1 MEEKAMMKALVRH
14 RFGGPAVVRVEE
26 VDRPALTDDRVLVR
40 VRASSLNK
48 ADWHELRGWPRFLR
62 PVTRNG
68 VLRPKTALLGTDFA
82 GVVEA
87 VGKDVTD
94 LARGDEVFGARSG
107 AFAEYVSALSVVRKP
122 SNVTFEEA
130 ATMGIAGMT
139 ALQGLRDHGN
149 LEPGER
155 VLING
160 ASGGVGTL
168 AVQIAKALGA
178 HVTAVCST
186 RNVEQTRE
194 LGADRVLDYTRQ
206 DFTRELERYDLVL
219 DVAGGHSWRAI
230 QRVLEPEGRLV
241 IVGAHGSRAQ
251 LLHIAAVWL
260 VSRRSKQPVKFFVAK
275 FNRPGLQT
283 LADLLSSGEL
293 KPAIDRTYELAE
305 AEAALRT
312 FGEGHV
318 RGKLV
323 LTM

>member
-1 MEEKAMMKALVRH
+1 MMKALVRH
-14 RFGGPAVVRVEE
+14 RFGGPGVVRVEE
-26 VDRPALTDDRVLVR
+26 VDRPALTDERVLVR

-68 VLRPKTALLGTDFA
+68 VLRPKTVLFGTDFA

-94 LARGDEVFGARSG
+94 LAPGDEVFGGRSG
-107 AFAEYVSALSVVRKP
+107 AFAEYVSAVSVVRKP
-122 SNVTFEEA
+122 PSVSFEEG
-130 ATMGIAGMT
+130 ATMGIAGLT
-139 ALQGLRDHGN
+139 ALQALRDHGN
-149 LEPGER
+149 LRAGEQ

-186 RNVEQTRE
+186 RNLEQTRE
-194 LGADRVLDYTRQ
+194 LGADRVLDYTRR
-206 DFTRELERYDLVL
+206 DFTREPERYDLVV

-230 QRVLEPEGRLV
+230 RRVLEPDGRLV
-241 IVGAHGSRAQ
+241 LVGAHGSRSQ
-251 LLHIAAVWL
+251 LSHLAAVWL
-260 VSRRSKQPVKFFVAK
+260 ASRFGKQTARFFVAK
-275 FNRPGLQT
+275 FNKPDLQT

-293 KPAIDRTYELAE
+293 KPAIDRTYELDE

-318 RGKLV
+318 SGKLV

>member
-1 MEEKAMMKALVRH
+1 MMKALVRR
-14 RFGGPAVVRVEE
+14 RFGGPGVVRVEE
-26 VDRPALTDDRVLVR
+26 VDRPALTDERVLVR

-68 VLRPKTALLGTDFA
+68 VLRPKTVLFGVDFA

-94 LARGDEVFGARSG
+94 LAAGDEVFGGRSG
-107 AFAEYVSALSVVRKP
+107 AFAEYVSAVSVVRKP
-122 SNVTFEEA
+122 SNVSFEEA
-130 ATMGIAGMT
+130 ATMGVAGLT
-139 ALQGLRDHGN
+139 ALQGIRDHGN
-149 LEPGER
+149 LRAGER

-178 HVTAVCST
+178 HVTAVCGT
-186 RNVEQTRE
+186 RNLGQARE
-194 LGADRVLDYTRQ
+194 LGADRVLDYTRH
-206 DFTRELERYDLVL
+206 DFTRDAERYDLVV
-219 DVAGGHSWRAI
+219 DVAGGHSWGAI
-230 QRVLEPEGRLV
+230 KRVLGPDGRLV
-241 IVGAHGSRAQ
+241 IVGAHGSRSQ
-251 LLHIAAVWL
+251 LRHIAAVWL
-260 VSRRSKQPVKFFVAK
+260 ASRFGKQKAKFFVAK
-275 FNRPGLQT
+275 FNKADLQT
-283 LADLLSSGEL
+283 LADLLESGEL

-305 AEAALRT
+305 AEDALRT
-312 FGEGHV
+312 FGDGHV

>member
-1 MEEKAMMKALVRH
+1 MMKALVRH

-26 VDRPALTDDRVLVR
+26 VDQPGLKDDRVLVR

-68 VLRPKTALLGTDFA
+68 VLRPKTALFGTDFA
-82 GVVEA
+82 GVVEG

-94 LARGDEVFGARSG
+94 LAPGDEVFGGRSG
-107 AFAEYVSALSVVRKP
+107 AFAEYVSALNVVRKP
-122 SNVTFEEA
+122 SNATFEEA
-130 ATMGIAGMT
+130 ATMGIAGLT

-149 LEPGER
+149 LEPGQR

-186 RNVEQTRE
+186 RNLEQARE
-194 LGADRVLDYTRQ
+194 LGADRVLDYTRR
-206 DFTRELERYDLVL
+206 DFTREPERYDLVV

-230 QRVLEPEGRLV
+230 QRVLEPDGRLV
-241 IVGAHGSRAQ
+241 VVGAHGSRGQ
-251 LLHIAAVWL
+251 LRHIASIWL
-260 VSRRSKQPVKFFVAK
+260 TSRFGKRPVKFFIAN
-275 FNRPGLQT
+275 FNRPDLQT
-283 LADLLSSGEL
+283 LADMLESGEV

-305 AEAALRT
+305 AEEALRT

>member
-1 MEEKAMMKALVRH
+1 MMKALVRH
-14 RFGGPAVVRVEE
+14 RFGGPGVVRVEE
-26 VDRPALTDDRVLVR
+26 VDRPALTDERVLVR

-68 VLRPKTALLGTDFA
+68 VLRPKTLLFGTDFA
-82 GVVEA
+82 GVVED
-87 VGKDVTD
+87 VGKDVSD
-94 LARGDEVFGARSG
+94 LAPGDEVFGGRSG
-107 AFAEYVSALSVVRKP
+107 AFAEYVSAVSVVRKP
-122 SNVTFEEA
+122 PNVSFEEA
-130 ATMGIAGMT
+130 ATMGIAGLT

-149 LEPGER
+149 LRAGER

-186 RNVEQTRE
+186 RNVEQARD

-206 DFTRELERYDLVL
+206 DFTREPERYDLVV

-230 QRVLEPEGRLV
+230 RRVLEPEGRLV
-241 IVGAHGSRAQ
+241 VVGAHGSRGQ

-260 VSRRSKQPVKFFVAK
+260 ASRRSRNPVKFFVAK
-275 FNRPGLQT
+275 FNQPDLRT
-283 LADLLSSGEL
+283 LADLLSSGQL

-323 LTM
+323 LII

>member
-1 MEEKAMMKALVRH
+1 MKALVRH
-14 RFGGPAVVRVEE
+14 RFGGPGVVRVEE
-26 VDRPALTDDRVLVR
+26 VDRPALTDERALVR

-68 VLRPKTALLGTDFA
+68 VLRPKTLLFGTDFA
-82 GVVEA
+82 GVVED
-87 VGKDVTD
+87 VGKDVND
-94 LARGDEVFGARSG
+94 LAPGDEVFGGRSG
-107 AFAEYVSALSVVRKP
+107 AFAEYVSAVSVVRKP
-122 SNVTFEEA
+122 PNVSFEEA
-130 ATMGIAGMT
+130 ATMGIAGLT

-149 LEPGER
+149 LRAGER

-186 RNVEQTRE
+186 RNLEQARD

-206 DFTRELERYDLVL
+206 DYTREPERYDLVV

-230 QRVLEPEGRLV
+230 RRVLEPDGRLV
-241 IVGAHGSRAQ
+241 IVGAHGSRGQ
-251 LLHIAAVWL
+251 LRHIAAVWL
-260 VSRRSKQPVKFFVAK
+260 SSRFSKHTVKFFVAK
-275 FNRPGLQT
+275 FNKADLQT

-293 KPAIDRTYELAE
+293 RPAIDRTYDLAE
-305 AEAALRT
+305 ASEALRT

-323 LTM
+323 LII

>member
-1 MEEKAMMKALVRH
+1 MMKALVRH
-14 RFGGPAVVRVEE
+14 RFGGPGVVRVEE
-26 VDRPALTDDRVLVR
+26 VDRPELTDDRVLVR
-40 VRASSLNK
+40 VRASSVNK

-68 VLRPKTALLGTDFA
+68 VLRPKSALFGCDFA
-82 GVVEA
+82 GVVEG

-94 LARGDEVFGARSG
+94 LVPGDEVFGGRNG
-107 AFAEYVSALSVVRKP
+107 AFAEYVSALNVVRKP
-122 SNVTFEEA
+122 PNVSFEEA
-130 ATMGIAGMT
+130 ATMGIAGLT
-139 ALQGLRDHGN
+139 ALQGLRDHGQ
-149 LEPGER
+149 LEPGQR

-186 RNVEQTRE
+186 RNVDQTRA
-194 LGADRVLDYTRQ
+194 LGADRVLDYGRE
-206 DFTRELERYDLVL
+206 DFTREHERYDLIA
-219 DVAGGHSWRAI
+219 DVAGGHSWRAL
-230 QRVLEPEGRLV
+230 RGVLEPEGRLV
-241 IVGAHGSRAQ
+241 IVGAHGSRSQ
-251 LLHIAAVWL
+251 LRHIAAIWL
-260 VSRRSKQPVKFFVAK
+260 ASRFSKHTVKFFVAQ
-275 FNRPGLQT
+275 FNKEDLQT
-283 LADLLSSGEL
+283 LADLLERGAL

-305 AEAALRT
+305 AQDALRT

>member
-1 MEEKAMMKALVRH
+1 MKALVRH
-14 RFGGPAVVRVEE
+14 RFGGPGVVRVEE

-87 VGKDVTD
+87 VGNDVTD
-94 LARGDEVFGARSG
+94 LAHGDEVFGARSG

-149 LEPGER
+149 LQPGER

-168 AVQIAKALGA
+168 AVQIAKARGA
-178 HVTAVCST
+178 H
-186 RNVEQTRE
+186 
-194 LGADRVLDYTRQ
+194 LDYTRQ
-206 DFTRELERYDLVL
+206 DFTREPERYDLVL
-219 DVAGGHSWRAI
+219 DVAGGHSWHAI

-241 IVGAHGSRAQ
+241 IVGAHGSRGQ

-260 VSRRSKQPVKFFVAK
+260 ASRRGKHSVKFFVAK
-275 FNRPGLQT
+275 FNQPDLQT

-305 AEAALRT
+305 AEDALRT

>member
-1 MEEKAMMKALVRH
+1 MKALVRH
-14 RFGGPAVVRVEE
+14 RFGGPGVVRVEE
-26 VDRPALTDDRVLVR
+26 VDRPALTDERVLVR

-68 VLRPKTALLGTDFA
+68 VVRPKTLLFGTDFA
-82 GVVEA
+82 GVVED
-87 VGKDVTD
+87 VGKDVSD
-94 LARGDEVFGARSG
+94 LAPGDEVFGGRSG
-107 AFAEYVSALSVVRKP
+107 AFAEYVSAVSVVRKP
-122 SNVTFEEA
+122 PNVSFEEA
-130 ATMGIAGMT
+130 ATMGIAGLT

-149 LEPGER
+149 LRAGER

-186 RNVEQTRE
+186 RNVEQARN

-206 DFTRELERYDLVL
+206 DYTREPERYDLVV

-230 QRVLEPEGRLV
+230 RRVLEPDGRLV
-241 IVGAHGSRAQ
+241 IVGAHGSRGQ
-251 LLHIAAVWL
+251 LRHIAAVWL
-260 VSRRSKQPVKFFVAK
+260 SSRFAKHTVKFFVAK
-275 FNRPGLQT
+275 FNKVDLQT

-293 KPAIDRTYELAE
+293 RPAIDRTYNLTE
-305 AEAALRT
+305 ASEALRT

-323 LTM
+323 LII

>member
-1 MEEKAMMKALVRH
+1 MKALVRH
-14 RFGGPAVVRVEE
+14 RFGGPGVVHVEA
-26 VDRPALTDDRVLVR
+26 VDRPEVTDERVLVR

-68 VLRPKTALLGTDFA
+68 VLRPKTVLFGTDFA

-94 LARGDEVFGARSG
+94 LAPGDEVFGGRSG
-107 AFAEYVSALSVVRKP
+107 AFAEYVSAVSVVRKP
-122 SNVTFEEA
+122 SNVSFEEA
-130 ATMGIAGMT
+130 ATMGVAGLT

-149 LEPGER
+149 LQAGER

-186 RNVEQTRE
+186 RNLEQARE

-206 DFTRELERYDLVL
+206 DFTRELERYDLVV
-219 DVAGGHSWRAI
+219 DVAGGHSWRTI
-230 QRVLEPEGRLV
+230 RRVLEPGGRLV
-241 IVGAHGSRAQ
+241 LVGAHGSRSQ
-251 LLHIAAVWL
+251 LGHLAAVWL
-260 VSRRSKQPVKFFVAK
+260 ASRFGKQTANFFVAK
-275 FNRPGLQT
+275 FNKPDLQT

-293 KPAIDRTYELAE
+293 KPAIDRTYELDE
-305 AEAALRT
+305 APDALRT

-318 RGKLV
+318 SGKLV
-323 LTM
+323 LII

>member
-1 MEEKAMMKALVRH
+1 MMKALVRH
-14 RFGGPAVVRVEE
+14 RFGGPGVVRVEE
-26 VDRPALTDDRVLVR
+26 VDRPALTDERVLVR

-68 VLRPKTALLGTDFA
+68 VLRPKTALFGTDFA

-87 VGKDVTD
+87 VGKDVPD
-94 LARGDEVFGARSG
+94 LAPGDEVFGARSG
-107 AFAEYVSALSVVRKP
+107 AFAEYVSAVSVVRKP
-122 SNVTFEEA
+122 PNVPFEEA
-130 ATMGIAGMT
+130 ATMGIAGLT
-139 ALQGLRDHGN
+139 ALQGIRDHGN
-149 LEPGER
+149 LQAGER

-178 HVTAVCST
+178 YVTAVCST
-186 RNVEQTRE
+186 RNVEQTRQ

-206 DFTRELERYDLVL
+206 DFTREQERYDLVV
-219 DVAGGHSWRAI
+219 DVAGGHSFRAI
-230 QRVLEPEGRLV
+230 RRVLEPEGRLV
-241 IVGAHGSRAQ
+241 IVGAHGSRGQ
-251 LLHIAAVWL
+251 LRHIAAVWL
-260 VSRRSKQPVKFFVAK
+260 ASRFGKQTAKFFVAK
-275 FNRPGLQT
+275 FNKADLQT